1 MSERVEKLQRLCGVA
16 APVMLLCLAA
26 ATVSAQPFEDVFGPL
41 GASDRGARRV
51 TPVSACPD
59 AAGGGFIAVGTTVA
73 PGTTP
78 DVLVVRTDPT
88 GATLWER
95 TYDIGPGRADLGQA
109 LAEAKDGSGYVITG
123 LSAGPVTGLDVL
135 LLKIDCA
142 GEPLWAQTY
151 FGPGP
156 LSEVGFDVVEA
167 KTGTPALGTQPGDI
181 LVAGLAINPANSTRD
196 SMLMRTRSDG
206 TMIWN
211 QRYNIS
217 SAHEFFRALTE
228 ASPTVG
234 AAGTGDVVGV
244 GLFAIGTAVQGYA
257 VRVNGNTGLIGAAPQ
272 GAAIYGGADVESF
285 ESVVELQAAP
295 LAGNLVMVGSTR
307 SPATASDIW
316 AVRTGPS
323 PAALLAQRRIG
334 VPVGAP
340 LAEEV
345 ALDVNE
351 VTHPLAIA
359 APGRLALTGH
369 AGQPGTPA
377 DDAFLLIVDQASLA
391 PMGTGRLFGD
401 HAGLRDWG
409 VSLDDHPTGFIIA
422 GFSESNLE
430 GSAPP
435 DPRDLYLINTDP
447 SGRTRCS
454 RDWDVPS
461 LATQF
466 RVTPIPQQAVH
477 FLESRRQPVTSVRRD
492 TRIPICP

>member
-1 MSERVEKLQRLCGVA
+1 MSERVGKIGRLVQVG
-16 APVMLLCLAA
+16 APLMLLCLVA
-26 ATVSAQPFEDVFGPL
+26 ATVSAQPFEDVFGPV
-41 GASDRGARRV
+41 GASDQGARRV
-51 TPVSACPD
+51 TPVSACPG
-59 AAGGGFIAVGTTVA
+59 ATGGGFIAVGTTVA
-73 PGTTP
+73 PGTVP
-78 DVLVVRTDPT
+78 DVLVVRTDAT

-95 TYDIGPGRADLGQA
+95 TYDIGPGRADYGQA
-109 LAEAKDGSGYVITG
+109 LAEAKDGSGFVITG
-123 LSAGPVTGLDVL
+123 LSAGPGTGLDVL
-135 LLKIDCA
+135 LMKIDCA
-142 GEPLWAQTY
+142 GVPLWARTY
-151 FGPGP
+151 FGPAA
-156 LSEVGFDVVEA
+156 LSEAGFDVVEA
-167 KTGTPALGTQPGDI
+167 RTGTATLGTRPGDI
-181 LVAGLAINPANSTRD
+181 LVAGLAINPANGTRD
-196 SMLMRTRSDG
+196 SVLMRTRSDG

-217 SAHEFFRALTE
+217 TAHEFFRALTE
-228 ASPTVG
+228 ASPTPGTG
-234 AAGTGDVVGV
+234 ATGDVVGV
-244 GLFAIGTAVQGYA
+244 GLFAFGTTVWGYA

-272 GAAIYGGADVESF
+272 GAAVYGGVDVESF

-334 VPVGAP
+334 VPATAP
-340 LAEEV
+340 LGEEV

-351 VTHPLAIA
+351 LTNPLAIA
-359 APGRLALTGH
+359 PPGRLALTGH
-369 AGQPGTPA
+369 AGRPGTTA
-377 DDAFLLIVDQASLA
+377 DDAFLLVVDQASLA
-391 PMGTGRLFGD
+391 PLGTGRLFGD

-409 VSLDDHPTGFIIA
+409 VSVHDHATGFIIA

-466 RVTPIPQQAVH
+466 RVVAIPQPAIP
-477 FLESRRQPVTSVRRD
+477 FLQTLQQPVTSVLRD
-492 TRIPICP
+492 TRIPVCP